1 MDILNRGASW
11 AWRRGLLRILC
22 ALMAAAS
29 AGWAQG
35 PLEFEVKGAY
45 LLKFGEYVE
54 WPPKALPA
62 PGAPFVIGILGE
74 DPFGDLLDEVVQRRQ
89 VQGRPVE
96 VRRIHKVDQVRGVH
110 ILYVGSI
117 EEGRWNQILE
127 EVRGRGILTVG
138 EKGPRRG
145 AAIVFVQVQSKIR
158 FEVDAE
164 AAHQGEVKLSSKLL
178 SLATAVRRPAPP
190 G

>member
-1 MDILNRGASW
+1 MDLLSRGVSW
-11 AWRRGLLRILC
+11 AWRRGLLGSLC
-22 ALMAAAS
+22 VLGMAVS
-29 AGWAQG
+29 AGRAQG
-35 PLEFEVKGAY
+35 SLEFEVKGAY
-45 LLKFGEYVE
+45 LLRFGEYVE
-54 WPPKALPA
+54 WPPKALPP

-74 DPFGDLLDEVVQRRQ
+74 DPFGGLLDEVVQRRQ

-96 VRRIHKVDQVRGVH
+96 VRRIQRVDDIRGVH

-127 EVRGRGILTVG
+127 EVRGKGILTVG

-145 AAIVFVQVQSKIR
+145 AAIVFVQVHSKIR

-164 AAHQGEVKLSSKLL
+164 AAHLGDVKLSSKLL
-178 SLATAVRRPAPP
+178 SLATAIRRTAPP